1 MGNGIE
7 RRVVPAREVRVVEQ
21 GDGKPRVIV
30 GYAAVF
36 DSLSVELWG
45 FRERV
50 ARGAFADS
58 LAAGDDVRALWN
70 HDPNIVLG
78 RTRSGTLRLRE
89 DETGLYVEIEPPDTQ
104 QGRDLLAVIARGDVD
119 QMSFSFRVIEDKWSI
134 DESEQYVRTLLQ
146 VKLYDVAPATFPAYP
161 DTSLGVRSA
170 GPHPFYG
177 EIPVIP
183 AEAQRA
189 LASAAAGDEVRAHL
203 AALRRRLE
211 IVETE

>member
-1 MGNGIE
+1 MSGLE
-7 RRVVPAREVRVVEQ
+7 RRIVPAREMRVVAGE
-21 GDGKPRVIV
+21 DGKPRMIV

-36 DSLSVELWG
+36 DKLSVDLFG
-45 FRERV
+45 FRERI
-50 ARGAFADS
+50 APGAFADS

-78 RTRSGTLRLRE
+78 RTKSGTLRLSE

-104 QGRDLLAVIARGDVD
+104 QANDLVAVIARGDVD
-119 QMSFSFRVIEDKWSI
+119 QMSFSFRAIEDKWSI
-134 DESEQYVRTLLQ
+134 DESEQYVRTLTQ

-161 DTSLGVRSA
+161 DTSLGVRSS

-183 AEAQRA
+183 AAAQRA
-189 LASAAAGDEVRAHL
+189 LPAAAAEDEARARL

-211 IVETE
+211 IAETE